1 VKEDTE
7 EVKWKGI
14 KSLWIGK
21 YRNLTVVLILFL
33 PSIHM
38 VRKESAQETY

>member
-14 KSLWIGK
+14 KRLWIEK
-21 YRNLTVVLILFL
+21 YRNLTVYYFY
-33 PSIHM
+33 PASPM
-38 VRKESAQETY
+38 VRK